1 MSPLLQ
7 QVLQQVEQLAL
18 EERLELIQQVAE
30 GLKKSGAIAHPKSRW
45 SDLKGLAPYPMMGED
60 AQEWVSRTRREA
72 DEHRER
78 VLRGE
83 NAD

>member
-30 GLKKSGAIAHPKSRW
+30 GLKKSGAIAHPN
-45 SDLKGLAPYPMMGED
+45 
-60 AQEWVSRTRREA
+60 QEK
-72 DEHRER
+72 
-78 VLRGE
+78 LR
-83 NAD
+83 NFTAYHL

>member
-7 QVLQQVEQLAL
+7 ELLQQVEQLTP
-18 EERLELIQQVAE
+18 EERLELIRQVAA
-30 GLKKSGAIAHPKSRW
+30 GLKKSEAIAKPKPRW
-45 SDLKGLAPYPMMGED
+45 SDLKGLAPHPLMGED

-72 DEHRER
+72 DQHREQ

-83 NAD
+83 

>member
-7 QVLQQVEQLAL
+7 QLLQQVEQLAP
-18 EERLELIQQVAE
+18 EERLELIRQIAQ
-30 GLKKSGAIAHPKSRW
+30 GLKKSEVVVRPKPQW
-45 SDLKGLAPYPMMGED
+45 SDLKGMAPYPMMGED

-72 DEHRER
+72 DEHRSQ

-83 NAD
+83 

>member
-7 QVLQQVEQLAL
+7 QLLQQVEQLAP
-18 EERLELIQQVAE
+18 EERLELIRQIAQ
-30 GLKKSGAIAHPKSRW
+30 GLKKSEVAVRPKPRW
-45 SDLKGLAPYPMMGED
+45 SDLKGMAPYPMMGED

-72 DEHRER
+72 DEHRSQ

-83 NAD
+83 